1 MAVTAGTI
9 SGNGVLVYLDGVAI
23 GCTTGGTLTLT
34 NNQIE
39 TTCKDDDG
47 AVTYAPG
54 SQDWN
59 IQIAGNTKLDAP
71 VGLQAIAELA
81 MSKAT
86 VTVRMATGN
95 IVDDPYFEG
104 EAFISEF
111 SWDNQVNAAST
122 YSATFSPRGPL
133 SLYNS

>member
-9 SGNGVLVYLDGVAI
+9 SGNGVLIYEGGTAF
-23 GCTTGGTLTLT
+23 GCTTGGTLTIT

-47 AVTYAPG
+47 AVTYAAG

-59 IQIAGNTKLDAP
+59 IQVDGNTKLDAP
-71 VGLQAIAELA
+71 KGLQRLAELA
-81 MSKAT
+81 MSKET
-86 VTVRMATGN
+86 VTVRMATAN
-95 IVDDPYFEG
+95 TVDDPYFEG
-104 EAFISEF
+104 EAFVSSF
-111 SWDNQVNAAST
+111 TWTNPVNAPST

-133 SLYNS
+133 YLFNS